1 MENEKKDK
9 VDGKAAVQ
17 FLHPAIWNAI
27 KNIEKDTTKPDLWK
41 DDTSRQEY
49 ALELLETINELK
61 QKFKWEILVKLLTI
75 ITKWEG
81 RVSVMEGAG
90 RSMLAGEIKY
100 GSWTFL
106 EGRGKYQLLGAME
119 RHALRLLDNQIF
131 DYDSS
136 SLLPSTSYSIS
147 HTDCIAANISML
159 VWLEDYGTII
169 QDGPIKLEKD
179 NGIQVEST
187 EKTTGIKEASG

>member
-1 MENEKKDK
+1 
-9 VDGKAAVQ
+9 
-17 FLHPAIWNAI
+17 
-27 KNIEKDTTKPDLWK
+27 
-41 DDTSRQEY
+41 
-49 ALELLETINELK
+49 
-61 QKFKWEILVKLLTI
+61 
-75 ITKWEG
+75 
-81 RVSVMEGAG
+81 MEGAG

-147 HTDCIAANISML
+147 HTDCIVANISML